1 MSRILA
7 EYDCFRYKAA
17 VFGSRIQ
24 SAACFA
30 RRLRAFFGWG
40 VFSIA
45 GLPLFAGSLLLLN
58 SGQVS
63 KVEKEFLMGQKSAW
77 VQGDFD
83 AAERSFETVLQ
94 ESPGGPFAAEA
105 YWALAQIKEIQ
116 GQQGLVVAE
125 LYESAARLSTDPS
138 IASQA
143 LMRAAEN
150 WEQASFFGKAV
161 RAYSKAQKHPSQ
173 EHSALHALANLSLSQ
188 GEVDVAMER
197 FQLLAESSVEQWAN
211 IGQMGVSVSYAR
223 MGELDAALA
232 EADEFSMRRDR
243 LFERLSALR
252 P

>member
-45 GLPLFAGSLLLLN
+45 GLPLFAGTLLLLN

-63 KVEKEFLMGQKSAW
+63 KVEKGILMGQKSAW

-94 ESPGGPFAAEA
+94 ESPGGPFAAEFTGH
-105 YWALAQIKEIQ
+105 WPKSKRSRGNRVPWWQNSMSLPALGYRSEHC
-116 GQQGLVVAE
+116 L
-125 LYESAARLSTDPS
+125 
-138 IASQA
+138 
-143 LMRAAEN
+143 
-150 WEQASFFGKAV
+150 ASFDEGSRELGASFVLWK
-161 RAYSKAQKHPSQ
+161 S
-173 EHSALHALANLSLSQ
+173 SQ
-188 GEVDVAMER
+188 GVFKGTETS
-197 FQLLAESSVEQWAN
+197 LLKNIQPFMLLPICLFLKVKWTWQWSGFNCLRNLLSSNGPTSVKW
-211 IGQMGVSVSYAR
+211 GCPVSYAR

-243 LFERLSALR
+243 LFERLSA
-252 P
+252 